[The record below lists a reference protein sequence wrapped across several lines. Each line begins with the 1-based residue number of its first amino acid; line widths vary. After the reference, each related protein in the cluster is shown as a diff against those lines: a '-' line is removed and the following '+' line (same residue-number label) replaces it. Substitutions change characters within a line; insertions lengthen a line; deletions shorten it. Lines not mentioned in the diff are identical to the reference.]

1 MPALTL
7 LHTEWS
13 DGWGGQERRVFSEMQ
28 GMRARGHRVLLATRA
43 GSTLGAHAEQ
53 DGFVVYRLAFAGK
66 FHLPTIFALWRHIR
80 QQRVDVVSSHSGI
93 DSWCAALAA
102 RMAGVALVRTRH
114 IDLPMHASWLNFV
127 HFLPDRIVTC
137 GEAMRTHLLAD
148 NPLPPERLVS
158 IPTGIDF
165 DRLQAQTPRASLRL
179 QLGLGNDDR
188 AILMVAILRG
198 VKRHML
204 ALEALA
210 RLRLSH
216 PQARLLLAGE
226 GPMRAE
232 LEEHARALQLSGQV
246 TFLGHREDVADLLAA
261 SDVLL
266 LSSRSEG
273 IPQSVV
279 QAMGSGLP
287 VVATRVGGL
296 PELIDDG
303 QNGLLVP
310 AEDATAMAAALQR
323 LLDAPDL
330 AQRLAAAAR
339 DKVRERYSYAAMLD
353 ATEKMLQDILLA
365 RRQKART

>member
-1 MPALTL
+1 MRPLTL

-28 GMRARGHRVLLATRA
+28 GMRARGHRVLLATRPNTCIGDHATQA
-43 GSTLGAHAEQ
+43 GFE
-53 DGFVVYRLAFAGK
+53 VYRLAFAGK
-66 FHLPTIFALWRHIR
+66 FHLPTILALYR
-80 QQRVDVVSSHSGI
+80 QLRRQKVDVVSTHSGI

-102 RMAGVALVRTRH
+102 QAAGVALVRTRH

-137 GEAMRTHLLAD
+137 GEAMRAHLLAD
-148 NPLPPERLVS
+148 NPLAPERLVS

-165 DRLQAQTPRASLRL
+165 ERLQAQTPRASLRQ
-179 QLGLGNDDR
+179 QLGLDDDEP

-204 ALEALA
+204 ALDAFA
-210 RLRLSH
+210 RLRSSH
-216 PQARLLLAGE
+216 PRARLLLAGA

-232 LEEHARALQLSGQV
+232 LEEHARALQLTGQV
-246 TFLGHREDVADLLAA
+246 SFLGHREDVADLLAA
-261 SDVLL
+261 SDILL

-303 QNGLLVP
+303 RNGLLV
-310 AEDATAMAAALQR
+310 ASEDADAMAAALRR
-323 LLDAPDL
+323 LLDEPDL
-330 AQRLAAAAR
+330 AQRLASAAR
-339 DKVRERYSYAAMLD
+339 DKVRTRYSYAAMLD
-353 ATEKMLQDILLA
+353 ATEHLLQDILQERKMA
-365 RRQKART
+365 RS